1 MADSAP
7 PTTTSEP
14 LVALRRRRQEV
25 IDHLTDTFARDLID
39 VDQFEERVN
48 QAHRATSLAG
58 LDKVVADLAPMD
70 REALVRSGTPEVA
83 IEPAVPTAGR
93 RKRRWMVAVM
103 SGVRRTGSWRP
114 SSRMK
119 LVCLMGGAEIDF
131 REVSLPAGEIELSV
145 TCVMGGAEIIVPP
158 GLQVECEGIGIMGG
172 FDHVNRAPQT
182 PDPGAPLLRIKG
194 LALMGGIAV
203 STRLPG
209 ESERDARRRLRD
221 NRRALRDRRR
231 RQLAGGGD

>member
-1 MADSAP
+1 M
-7 PTTTSEP
+7 
-14 LVALRRRRQEV
+14 ALRRRRQEV
-25 IDHLTDTFARDLID
+25 IDHLTDSFARDLID
-39 VDQFEERVN
+39 VDQFEERVDR
-48 QAHRATSLAG
+48 AHRATSLAA
-58 LDKVVADLAPMD
+58 LDTIVSDLAPVEN
-70 REALVRSGTPEVA
+70 EALVPARPPEVA
-83 IEPAVPTAGR
+83 IEPAVPTDRR

-103 SGVRRTGSWRP
+103 SGVRRQGSWRAT
-114 SSRMK
+114 SRMR

-131 REVSLPAGEIELSV
+131 REVSLPAGETELSV

-172 FDHVNRAPQT
+172 FDHVNRAPAT

-209 ESERDARRRLRD
+209 ESERDARRRQRE

-231 RQLAGGGD
+231 RQLAGGGGD